1 MARQSIFFSVLAI
14 GLAVMSLSMAPKPLP
29 AVSSPGTVA
38 SASPLHSL
46 TGATFHS
53 MSIGY

>member
-1 MARQSIFFSVLAI
+1 MTRQSMLFSVLAI
-14 GLAVMSLSMAPKPLP
+14 SLAVMSLSMAPRPLAP
-29 AVSSPGTVA
+29 VSSEAIVA

-46 TGATFHS
+46 TGVAFHS